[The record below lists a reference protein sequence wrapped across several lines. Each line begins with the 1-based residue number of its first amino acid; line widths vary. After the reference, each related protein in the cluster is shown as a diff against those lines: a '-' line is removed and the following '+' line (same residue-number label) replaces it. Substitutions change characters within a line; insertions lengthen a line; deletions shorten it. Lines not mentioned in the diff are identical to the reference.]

1 MTRSEWKAAARA
13 RLGGGIFKDQWLM
26 GVVFCLVVSA
36 IVGAAGSILPGVG
49 ALVVTGPM
57 LYAQKYAFLAQARE
71 GRGIDLND
79 LFRGF
84 RDDFGG
90 TLLISLLSGLFIFL
104 WSLLLF
110 IPGIVK
116 AYAYSMVYYVKAD
129 HPEYGSRKIPFTKE
143 LWIEKGD
150 FMVEPIKKYKR
161 LYPGNEVRLYKGYYV
176 TCTGYDTDENGEVTC
191 VHCTY
196 DPESF
201 GGDTPDGRKVRGTIH
216 WVSAADNV
224 KATVRMYDRLFD
236 VENPSDEEGVSS
248 FEDNLN
254 PDSLVEVEAYCEKS
268 LADTKPGDKYQFMRI
283 GFFCTDKD
291 TTDGKIVFNK
301 TVAMRDTFNKK
312 K

>member
-129 HPEYGSRKIPFTKE
+129 HPEYGWRECLDESQRLMTGHKWEKFVLDLSFIGWGIVGVPDLRQNLPRILRQRQAVLRGRLTVFPPHLFTFPRK
-143 LWIEKGD
+143 
-150 FMVEPIKKYKR
+150 
-161 LYPGNEVRLYKGYYV
+161 
-176 TCTGYDTDENGEVTC
+176 
-191 VHCTY
+191 
-196 DPESF
+196 
-201 GGDTPDGRKVRGTIH
+201 DTPLWSCNTLPAISPAPLSLPPPTRRSRGSPISS
-216 WVSAADNV
+216 VSPFP
-224 KATVRMYDRLFD
+224 R
-236 VENPSDEEGVSS
+236 SS
-248 FEDNLN
+248 
-254 PDSLVEVEAYCEKS
+254 SA
-268 LADTKPGDKYQFMRI
+268 
-283 GFFCTDKD
+283 
-291 TTDGKIVFNK
+291 
-301 TVAMRDTFNKK
+301 
-312 K
+312 

>member
-104 WSLLLF
+104 WSLLLL

-116 AYAYSMVYYVKAD
+116 SYAYLMVPYILAD
-129 HPEYGSRKIPFTKE
+129 DSDMDPMDAIRLSEQMMQGQKWNAFVLE
-143 LWIEKGD
+143 L
-150 FMVEPIKKYKR
+150 
-161 LYPGNEVRLYKGYYV
+161 
-176 TCTGYDTDENGEVTC
+176 
-191 VHCTY
+191 
-196 DPESF
+196 SF
-201 GGDTPDGRKVRGTIH
+201 LGWHI
-216 WVSAADNV
+216 
-224 KATVRMYDRLFD
+224 L
-236 VENPSDEEGVSS
+236 SS
-248 FEDNLN
+248 FTLGILEIFYVR
-254 PDSLVEVEAYCEKS
+254 PYVEATRAELYRKLKQSHNTGTYE
-268 LADTKPGDKYQFMRI
+268 F
-283 GFFCTDKD
+283 
-291 TTDGKIVFNK
+291 
-301 TVAMRDTFNKK
+301 
-312 K
+312 

>member
-129 HPEYGSRKIPFTKE
+129 HPEYGWGIVGSLCLGVGT
-143 LWIEKGD
+143 LWVMTYMAATEAQ
-150 FMVEPIKKYKR
+150 
-161 LYPGNEVRLYKGYYV
+161 YYEYL
-176 TCTGYDTDENGEVTC
+176 TSGRTS
-191 VHCTY
+191 
-196 DPESF
+196 PEF
-201 GGDTPDGRKVRGTIH
+201 
-216 WVSAADNV
+216 
-224 KATVRMYDRLFD
+224 
-236 VENPSDEEGVSS
+236 
-248 FEDNLN
+248 
-254 PDSLVEVEAYCEKS
+254 
-268 LADTKPGDKYQFMRI
+268 
-283 GFFCTDKD
+283 
-291 TTDGKIVFNK
+291 
-301 TVAMRDTFNKK
+301 
-312 K
+312 